1 MASTL
6 RRLFNH
12 ECSDDG
18 SLQVKRRVLI
28 IAELNWDIASE
39 RSVQPNS
46 NFLARLFVGIFSLA
60 LEEVAIYAIWR
71 WVLLEFNI
79 EIPLYVVILIMTAWA
94 AFSIGIFIV
103 VTRALRRPQ
112 IPGLP
117 SMVGSVGRVVSPLAP
132 EGLVRIKGE
141 IWTAV
146 LDEGEKA
153 GVGEEV
159 TVTDMD
165 GLRLHVRLGRPSA
178 VP

>member
-1 MASTL
+1 M
-6 RRLFNH
+6 
-12 ECSDDG
+12 
-18 SLQVKRRVLI
+18 
-28 IAELNWDIASE
+28 
-39 RSVQPNS
+39 QPNT
-46 NFLARLFVGIFSLA
+46 NFLARLIVGIFSLS

-71 WVLLEFNI
+71 WVLPEFNI
-79 EIPLYVVILIMTAWA
+79 DMPLYVLILIMAAWA
-94 AFSIGIFIV
+94 AFSIGNFIV
-103 VTRALRRPQ
+103 VTSALRRPQ

-117 SMVGSVGRVVSPLAP
+117 SMAGSVGKVVSPLAP

-165 GLRLHVRLGRPSA
+165 GLRLHVRRGRHAPVSRSLKSKSC
-178 VP
+178 PERWTW

>member
-1 MASTL
+1 MLS
-6 RRLFNH
+6 
-12 ECSDDG
+12 G
-18 SLQVKRRVLI
+18 
-28 IAELNWDIASE
+28 
-39 RSVQPNS
+39 
-46 NFLARLFVGIFSLA
+46 
-60 LEEVAIYAIWR
+60 R
-71 WVLLEFNI
+71 WVLPEFNI
-79 EIPLYVVILIMTAWA
+79 DMPLYVLNLIMAAWA
-94 AFSIGIFIV
+94 AFSIGNFIV
-103 VTRALRRPQ
+103 VTNALRRPQ

-165 GLRLHVRLGRPSA
+165 GLRLHVRRGGMLQ
-178 VP
+178 